1 MVSIPASTL
10 SKYVLWSLAALW
22 CLPIDVLIGHF
33 DIASLAV
40 NAAVCC
46 QQAFQRSGRLNLLLG
61 VDLEPDT
68 QLFAIILNV
77 FIDAGGAEPVFDT
90 LVLGPFLLSMCI
102 VVFDLKMAWLVL
114 FMVCATSAYAQSSG
128 TRLQSWLLRDR
139 VCRALTSMA
148 LCLEE
153 RMLQGQNT

>member
-114 FMVCATSAYAQSSG
+114 FMVCATSAYACQYVEADF
-128 TRLQSWLLRDR
+128 TVWLGILNL
-139 VCRALTSMA
+139 RALVCSLGCCVIGFA
-148 LCLEE
+148 VL
-153 RMLQGQNT
+153 